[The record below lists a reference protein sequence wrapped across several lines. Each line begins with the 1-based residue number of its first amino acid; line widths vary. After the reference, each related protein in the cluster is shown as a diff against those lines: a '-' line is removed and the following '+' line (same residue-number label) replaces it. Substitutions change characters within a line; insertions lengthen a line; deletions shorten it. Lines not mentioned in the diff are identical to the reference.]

1 MRTDVL
7 TVEQL
12 EDLMIAVYRNAR
24 SLADDAQILLDDG
37 RYARAYAVAELGA
50 EELGKLLMLGNVAI
64 FSALGESIDWAR
76 FWRRFYDHSPKASN
90 ISLLDYM
97 YGSKFS
103 QWASGD
109 LETIKAD
116 EAGLEEAARQAA
128 IMAIA
133 KNRALYVDWRKGK
146 LLSPDSSI
154 PKEWAEQMTKAVA
167 ELATRMAENGMP
179 PEKGWLGK
187 QALSADFRK
196 NAMKLRQ
203 RLSEAG
209 EPF

>member
-1 MRTDVL
+1 
-7 TVEQL
+7 
-12 EDLMIAVYRNAR
+12 MIAVCRNAR

-37 RYARAYAVAELGA
+37 RYARAYAIAELGA

-64 FSALGESIDWAR
+64 FRALGESIDWAR

-109 LETIKAD
+109 LEAIKAD

-133 KNRALYVDWRKGK
+133 KNRALYVDWREGK
-146 LLSPDSSI
+146 LLSPEASI
-154 PKEWAEQMTKAVA
+154 PKDWAEQMTKAVA
-167 ELATRMAENGMP
+167 DLVTRMAENGMP
-179 PEKGWLGK
+179 PEKGWLGN
-187 QALSADFRK
+187 QALSADFREK
-196 NAMKLRQ
+196 AMKLRQ